1 MSKLKTTLAGL
12 CLSVTLVT
20 PIYAAASWYS
30 SETGIEKKT
39 EVSLRVDI
47 NTADLPTLIS
57 VKHLGKAR
65 AKAIVDYRAEQGKF
79 KTVYDLTK
87 VQGISKSILKKIF
100 PYLTAS

>member
-30 SETGIEKKT
+30 SETGVEKKT
-39 EVSLRVDI
+39 QISNQIDI
-47 NTADLPTLIS
+47 NKADLRSLMS
-57 VKHLGKAR
+57 VSHLGEVR
-65 AKAIVDYRAEQGKF
+65 AKAIIDYRAQHGSF

-87 VQGISKSILKKIF
+87 VPGISKPTLKKIF

>member
-30 SETGIEKKT
+30 TDSEVEKKS
-39 EVSLRVDI
+39 EVKSLIDI
-47 NTADLPTLIS
+47 NKSDLASLLS
-57 VKHLGKAR
+57 VNHLGKVR
-65 AKAIVDYRAEQGKF
+65 AKAIIAYRETNGPF
-79 KTVYDLTK
+79 KSVYDLTK
-87 VQGISKSILKKIF
+87 VSGISKPTLKKIF